1 LAGLLAGPIDIGVLT
16 LRQRRTDHAVLG
28 RVLAVSMSLNM
39 SGFPIG
45 TVLGGILVAWSPPSA
60 FLAAALA
67 SLLGAW
73 AIHALIPADEERAG
87 L

>member
-1 LAGLLAGPIDIGVLT
+1 MAQRLAYTADRT
-16 LRQRRTDHAVLG
+16 L
-28 RVLAVSMSLNM
+28 
-39 SGFPIG
+39 P
-45 TVLGGILVAWSPPSA
+45 AWSPPSA